1 MLLQPLIDGVGLDAS
16 EIYKKILTELK
27 KHISGDEQV
36 LELMFI
42 TLVADG
48 HTLLEGV
55 PGVAKTTMTKALAD
69 TIAADFKRV
78 QGTPDVTPSDIVG
91 YTFMNQ
97 SNQVEVSKGPVFTN
111 ILLFDELNRT
121 QPRVMSSLL
130 ETLEERQVTLGGT
143 TMDLPKPFNAFATQ
157 NPLRIEGTEPLPKVL
172 ADRFLMRIP
181 VDYPSREEE
190 GMMIRIKES
199 EEKIVVNKVIGTYE
213 ILELQ
218 EQAKSIVLPDDVKDY
233 ITGIVSETRKS
244 IHIVMGASPRADIS
258 FMKCGKAKA
267 LIEGRKEVTIDDIKF
282 LARPVLSHRL
292 AVRSTGG
299 IGVNGIID
307 GIVATYS

>member
-1 MLLQPLIDGVGLDAS
+1 MLKLV
-16 EIYKKILTELK
+16 IYKKILTELK

-36 LELMFI
+36 LERMFI

-69 TIAADFKRV
+69 TITADFKRV
-78 QGTPDVTPSDIVG
+78 QGTPDVSPSDIVG

-218 EQAKSIVLPDDVKDY
+218 EQAKSIVLPL
-233 ITGIVSETRKS
+233 G
-244 IHIVMGASPRADIS
+244 SPPLLY
-258 FMKCGKAKA
+258 G
-267 LIEGRKEVTIDDIKF
+267 
-282 LARPVLSHRL
+282 
-292 AVRSTGG
+292 
-299 IGVNGIID
+299 
-307 GIVATYS
+307 